1 MKVSD
6 VLTVEIVD
14 SGMEG
19 EGIAKVDGYVLF
31 VPMAL
36 KGETVQIRIDHL
48 KRISATQR

>member
-36 KGETVQIRIDHL
+36 
-48 KRISATQR
+48 